1 MDRKKQVLLKLK
13 PKVKAFGFNKKE
25 VMGIAA
31 RIADNLTSTDD
42 ASDEDVN
49 AEIEAA
55 IDAVLPYLQVSQS
68 FANRVIEENRKKNGD
83 DASDDGDDTSSNT
96 SNNRQTG
103 SNNRQT
109 GSNKNDPQQNKS
121 NDDAPAWAKGLLD
134 KVDTLTNEISVLKGE
149 KVTTSRKSKLNEL
162 LKDSGSFGSRI
173 LKSFDR
179 MKFETEEEFDEFYSE
194 VEEDLKNYNQECAD
208 AGLSTLANP
217 PAASGKSSGKQ
228 DEVISDAEIKA
239 LADTF

>member
-1 MDRKKQVLLKLK
+1 MDRKQQVLLKLK

-83 DASDDGDDTSSNT
+83 DETDDGDDTSSNT
-96 SNNRQTG
+96 

-208 AGLSTLANP
+208 AGLSTLVNP

>member
-1 MDRKKQVLLKLK
+1 MDRKQQVLLKLK

-83 DASDDGDDTSSNT
+83 DETDDGDDTSSNT
-96 SNNRQTG
+96 

-179 MKFETEEEFDEFYSE
+179 MKFETDEEFDEFYSE
-194 VEEDLKNYNQECAD
+194 VEEDLKNYNQERAD
-208 AGLSTLANP
+208 AGLATLANP
-217 PAASGKSSGKQ
+217 PAAGSKGSGKQ

>member
-1 MDRKKQVLLKLK
+1 MDRKQQVLLKLK

-25 VMGIAA
+25 LMSVAA
-31 RIADNLTSTDD
+31 KIADNLTSTDD

-83 DASDDGDDTSSNT
+83 DETDDGDDTSSNT
-96 SNNRQTG
+96 

-134 KVDTLTNEISVLKGE
+134 KVETLTNEISVLKGE

>member
-1 MDRKKQVLLKLK
+1 MDRKQQVLLKLK

-83 DASDDGDDTSSNT
+83 DETDDGDDTSS
-96 SNNRQTG
+96 
-103 SNNRQT
+103 
-109 GSNKNDPQQNKS
+109 
-121 NDDAPAWAKGLLD
+121 
-134 KVDTLTNEISVLKGE
+134 
-149 KVTTSRKSKLNEL
+149 
-162 LKDSGSFGSRI
+162 
-173 LKSFDR
+173 
-179 MKFETEEEFDEFYSE
+179 
-194 VEEDLKNYNQECAD
+194 NYNQECAD

>member
-1 MDRKKQVLLKLK
+1 MDRKQQVLLKLK

-68 FANRVIEENRKKNGD
+68 FANRVIEENRKKND
-83 DASDDGDDTSSNT
+83 DGGDDTSSNT
-96 SNNRQTG
+96 

>member
-1 MDRKKQVLLKLK
+1 MDRKQQVLLKLK

-25 VMGIAA
+25 LMSVAA
-31 RIADNLTSTDD
+31 KIADNLTSTDD

-49 AEIEAA
+49 AEIDTA

-68 FANRVIEENRKKNGD
+68 FANRVIEENRKKND
-83 DASDDGDDTSSNT
+83 DDGTDGDDDPSSNT
-96 SNNRQTG
+96 

-109 GSNKNDPQQNKS
+109 GSNKNDPQQNKK

-179 MKFETEEEFDEFYSE
+179 MKFKTEEEFDEFYSE
-194 VEEDLKNYNQECAD
+194 V
-208 AGLSTLANP
+208 
-217 PAASGKSSGKQ
+217 
-228 DEVISDAEIKA
+228 
-239 LADTF
+239 